1 MTLFEPHHIY
11 FHQNQQKPGNSLVV
25 LWSGLH
31 TFTAEGM
38 GSVPG
43 WGNKILQTAQC
54 SQKKKKNPQTN
65 KKAPQKPVRA
75 SKSKECKLSWGNPRG
90 QMQLCLQTSWT
101 SGQDR
106 YGDVCTLSYL
116 SGTQACLPQFRPSSL
131 LSLLDA
137 KATHFSPIFTSD
149 RVDSLLG
156 PLPDSQ
162 GRDSSPA

>member
-1 MTLFEPHHIY
+1 MNHII
-11 FHQNQQKPGNSLVV
+11 FIFIKTNRNLGIP
-25 LWSGLH
+25 LWSCGQD
-31 TFTAEGM
+31 
-38 GSVPG
+38 S
-43 WGNKILQTAQC
+43 ILSLPKAWVQSPVGEIRSCKPHSAAR
-54 SQKKKKNPQTN
+54 KKKKTHKQTN

>member
-54 SQKKKKNPQTN
+54 SQKKKKKPTN
-65 KKAPQKPVRA
+65 KQKSTP
-75 SKSKECKLSWGNPRG
+75 E
-90 QMQLCLQTSWT
+90 TS
-101 SGQDR
+101 
-106 YGDVCTLSYL
+106 
-116 SGTQACLPQFRPSSL
+116 
-131 LSLLDA
+131 
-137 KATHFSPIFTSD
+137 
-149 RVDSLLG
+149 
-156 PLPDSQ
+156 
-162 GRDSSPA
+162 